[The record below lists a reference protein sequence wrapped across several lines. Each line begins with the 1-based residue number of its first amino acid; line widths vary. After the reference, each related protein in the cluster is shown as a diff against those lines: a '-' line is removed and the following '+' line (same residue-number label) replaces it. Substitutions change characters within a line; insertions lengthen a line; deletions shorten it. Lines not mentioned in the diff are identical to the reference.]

1 MYFIIMYADLEDCE
15 NDKSFVGWFKSRAK
29 AMNCVNN
36 NTCDLNE
43 AGVYEYAR
51 ISFIPEGIYMPPEED
66 IWFKFNPDSK
76 RYEAW
81 KALVLGS
88 DGLALLKRE

>member
-66 IWFKFNPDSK
+66 IWFAFNYDTK
-76 RYEAW
+76 KYEAF
-81 KALVLGS
+81 KAKVSEDDLPILF
-88 DGLALLKRE
+88 K